1 MRKLF
6 VLMLSLLVFNMAQA
20 QGVFSWGLKAG
31 GNTVAKIKISDF
43 ENIPTTG
50 EEVENIIVSQG
61 DKPWG
66 MHFGAFARIK
76 ILAVYVQPEL
86 IFSQT
91 KTEIDIH
98 SVNSTGSAIQM
109 VGDQKFNKFDIP
121 IMIGAKFG
129 PARVNLGPVA
139 TFVLSE
145 GGSFRD
151 KVNEVATEIT
161 NSVEEYKVTEEFTG
175 ATFGFQVG
183 AGLDILQKVSVDI
196 RYEFGL
202 SKYGDSVKI
211 GNKSFKTDQRNS
223 QLVLS
228 LGVYL

>member
-6 VLMLSLLVFNMAQA
+6 VLVVALLAFNLSQA
-20 QGVFSWGLKAG
+20 QFLSWGIKAG
-31 GNTVAKIKISDF
+31 GNTVANLKLKDF
-43 ENIPTTG
+43 K
-50 EEVENIIVSQG
+50 EVGDQAQDIIVKQG

-76 ILAVYVQPEL
+76 ILAIYIQPEL

-91 KTEIDIH
+91 KTDIDIH
-98 SVNSTGSAIQM
+98 SVNSANDAINL
-109 VGDQKFNKFDIP
+109 VGEQKFNKFDIP

-145 GGSFRD
+145 GGNFRD
-151 KVNEVATEIT
+151 KVNKLANDINT
-161 NSVEEYKVTEEFTG
+161 SVENYKVTEEFTG

-183 AGLDILQKVSVDI
+183 VGLDILKKVSLDA

-211 GNKSFKTDQRNS
+211 GNKSFKTDQRNN

-228 LGVYL
+228 LGVFL

>member
-6 VLMLSLLVFNMAQA
+6 VLLVAMLTINAAQA
-20 QGVFSWGLKAG
+20 QDFFSWGLKAG
-31 GNTVAKIKISDF
+31 GNTVAKIKLSDF

-50 EEVENIIVSQG
+50 DQVENIIVSQA

-76 ILAVYVQPEL
+76 VLAIYIQPEL
-86 IFSQT
+86 IFSQS
-91 KTEIDIH
+91 KTEIDINT
-98 SVNSTGSAIQM
+98 VNSTGDAIQ
-109 VGDQKFNKFDIP
+109 VIGDQKFNKFDIP
-121 IMIGAKFG
+121 VMIGAKFG

-145 GGSFRD
+145 DGNFRD
-151 KVNEVATEIT
+151 KVNEVASTINET
-161 NSVEEYKVTEEFTG
+161 VEEYKITDEFKG

-183 AGLDILQKVSVDI
+183 AGLDILKKVSLDV

-202 SKYGDSVKI
+202 SKIGDSVKI
-211 GNKSFKTDQRNS
+211 GSKSFKTDQRNS
-223 QLVLS
+223 QLILS